1 MEILLTLSILVA
13 FTLSYLAIPR
23 IIRLAHTNNWMDT
36 PGGRKQHEAPTP
48 SLGGIAIFAGFWVST
63 LAFLAIQDK
72 LIHILPVII
81 AGTVLFLIGLK
92 DDLKEVS
99 AIKKLFIQLSVASLL
114 FEFDICRLNS
124 LYGLLQIHELPLVL
138 DFFLSVLT
146 TTLIINAY
154 NLIDGINGLSGSLT
168 VLSSITFALLFLA
181 NGQILWAAIALNLA
195 AATLGFLRYNFGK
208 AVIFMGDNGSTF
220 VGMIISILFY
230 QLIHINYPVGNMFAT
245 GLAIISIPV
254 FDLIRV
260 FIFRISQK
268 RGPFSPDRSH
278 IHHILLNKLKD
289 VNTVVYCIIGLNVF
303 ALFML
308 WVSSLFMP
316 LLLLI
321 FFLGTT
327 IWIFPLAIK
336 NLNLAK

>member
-23 IIRLAHTNNWMDT
+23 IIRLAHANNWMDT

-63 LAFLAIQDK
+63 LSFLALEGK
-72 LIHILPVII
+72 LIDVLPILI
-81 AGTVLFLIGLK
+81 AGSVLFLIGLK
-92 DDLKEVS
+92 DDLREVS
-99 AIKKLFIQLSVASLL
+99 ALKKLFIQLSVATLL
-114 FEFDICRLNS
+114 FEFDLCRLNS
-124 LYGLLQIHELPLVL
+124 LYGLLQIHEIPPVI
-138 DFFLSVLT
+138 DFVLSVLT

-168 VLSSITFALLFLA
+168 VLASTIFAVLFLA
-181 NGQILWAAIALNLA
+181 NGQYIWAAIALNLV

-230 QLIHINYPVGNMFAT
+230 QLIHIDYPVGSMFAT

-260 FIFRISQK
+260 FIFRLSQK

-289 VNTVVYCIIGLNVF
+289 VNTVVYSILGLNVF
-303 ALFML
+303 ALGML
-308 WVSSLFMP
+308 WISSIIMP
-316 LLLLI
+316 VCLLTAC
-321 FFLGTT
+321 LGAT
-327 IWIFPLAIK
+327 IWFFPVVVKRLKLA
-336 NLNLAK
+336 